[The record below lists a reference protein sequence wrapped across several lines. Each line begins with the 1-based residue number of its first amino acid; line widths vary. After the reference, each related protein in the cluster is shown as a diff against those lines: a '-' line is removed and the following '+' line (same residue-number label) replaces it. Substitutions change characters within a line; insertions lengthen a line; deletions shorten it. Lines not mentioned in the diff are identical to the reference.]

1 MLKAYDS
8 TQDRNFQDLT
18 WILVGVA
25 LADRDRIP
33 EIEEI
38 MTDTAKE
45 ALPHKQRRIL
55 TAIVEG
61 KGEQVWDSLKAIG
74 AEREEDNPTERAI
87 DAVIRTLRKSLYK
100 HVMIVMQRRL
110 VKQSFHDN
118 VEGFAETL
126 QKMLAELPR
135 VEAETTA

>member
-45 ALPHKQRRIL
+45 ALPHIQRRIL
-55 TAIVEG
+55 AAIVEG

-100 HVMIVMQRRL
+100 HVMIVMQNRL